1 MVAMVSSSDVVRGH
15 FEDVPS
21 WPAPSLES
29 LPGAT
34 THSPRP
40 RYSASLAQTSKK
52 PCCPATGNRTRNTGA
67 ADWMATVGRLV
78 VAYNHPD
85 NNDALTAR
93 IVTLWRRA

>member
-1 MVAMVSSSDVVRGH
+1 MARSEPRIVAWSDHAFAKAEILGIARSDVEEAVLSGH
-15 FEDVPS
+15 
-21 WPAPSLES
+21 
-29 LPGAT
+29 
-34 THSPRP
+34 
-40 RYSASLAQTSKK
+40 
-52 PCCPATGNRTRNTGA
+52 GNRTRNTGA